1 MKTTLADTQ
10 PRILIADDDDTLA
23 HVVHELLAEQYD
35 CVMVSS
41 AEAALERLRGEEF
54 DLLLSDIQMSGISG
68 LELVPRVREIAP
80 HTTVI
85 MMSGD
90 QTVENA
96 ITAMRVG
103 AFDFLVK
110 PFDLRHLEATVQR
123 GLEHAALRKSKAYY
137 EKYLQELVE
146 QRTSELAHLAYY
158 DPVTDLPNRTCFEER
173 LNAALTRAHE
183 TQGTQLAV
191 LLLSLD
197 RFEKIVDTLGHAAAD
212 QLIREVAARV
222 QTCGQSGATI
232 ARWGGAEFTV
242 LCEGVAGPADVM
254 STMRCIERAFRAP
267 FRSAGDECF
276 LTFSGGVSFYPAD
289 GADAVTLLKNAG
301 AALSRTREQGGDDY
315 RFYTAEMNERALKRL
330 ALENSLRRALE
341 REEFCLHYQ
350 PQVCAATGRLTGVE
364 ALVRWQHSELGL
376 VSPGEFIPL
385 AEDTGLIVRIDEWVL
400 RHACLQNRAWQEMDL
415 PPIPVSVNLS
425 VRQFQQPGL
434 VPMIE
439 RVLAETK
446 LDARYLEIELTE
458 SSVMRDIKS
467 ANDKLRALKAMGVK
481 ISVDD
486 FGSGYSSLTYLKHLP
501 IDTLKIDQS
510 FVRDMTVDPKD
521 TAIVRAVITLAHS
534 LKLRVKAEGVE
545 QAEQQQLLRLLGCD
559 ELQGYFFGRPQPA
572 EVFERLL
579 HEEANAPAPESTTPL
594 YADTQA

>member
-1 MKTTLADTQ
+1 MKTAIADTQ
-10 PRILIADDDDTLA
+10 PRILIADDDETLA
-23 HVVHELLAEQYD
+23 HVVHELLAEHYD
-35 CVMVSS
+35 CVTVSS

-68 LELVPRVREIAP
+68 LELVPRVQEIAP
-80 HTTVI
+80 HTIVI

-110 PFDLRHLEATVQR
+110 PFDMRHLEATVQR

-158 DPVTDLPNRTCFEER
+158 DTVTDLPNRTCFEER
-173 LNAALTRAHE
+173 LTAALTRAHDV
-183 TQGTQLAV
+183 QGTQLAV

-197 RFEKIVDTLGHAAAD
+197 RFEQIVDTLGHAAAD

-222 QTCGQSGATI
+222 QTCGRAGATI
-232 ARWGGAEFTV
+232 ARWGGADFAV
-242 LCEGVAGPADVM
+242 LCEDIEGAADVM
-254 STMRCIERAFRAP
+254 STMRCIERVFRAP

-276 LTFSGGVSFYPAD
+276 LTLSGGVSLSPAD

-341 REEFCLHYQ
+341 REEFCIHYQ
-350 PQVCAATGRLTGVE
+350 PQVCALTGRLTGIE
-364 ALVRWQHSELGL
+364 ALVRWQRPELGL
-376 VSPGEFIPL
+376 VPPSEFIPL

-400 RHACLQNRAWQEMDL
+400 RHACLQNRAWQEAGL
-415 PPIPVSVNLS
+415 PAIPVSVNLS
-425 VRQFQQPGL
+425 IRQFQQPGL
-434 VPMIE
+434 VPTIE
-439 RVLAETK
+439 RVLTETK

-467 ANDKLRALKAMGVK
+467 ATDKLRALKAMGVK
-481 ISVDD
+481 VAVDD
-486 FGSGYSSLTYLKHLP
+486 FGTGYSSLTYLKHLP
-501 IDTLKIDQS
+501 IDILKIDQS

-521 TAIVRAVITLAHS
+521 TAIVRAIITLAHS

-545 QAEQQQLLRLLGCD
+545 LPDQQELLRMLGCD
-559 ELQGYFFGRPQPA
+559 ELQGYFFGRPQAA
-572 EVFERLL
+572 EVFARRLR
-579 HEEANAPAPESTTPL
+579 EEADALASERPTPIYTDAL
-594 YADTQA
+594 A